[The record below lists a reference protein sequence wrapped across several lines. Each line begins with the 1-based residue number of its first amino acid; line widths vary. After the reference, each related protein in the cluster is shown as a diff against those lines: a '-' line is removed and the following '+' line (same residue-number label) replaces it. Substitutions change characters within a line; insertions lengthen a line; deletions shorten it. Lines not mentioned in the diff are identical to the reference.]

1 MSKAQ
6 GRVEYGKGY
15 LFTAS
20 FHCSVP
26 RPTDSTIRASDAAS
40 AIAAST
46 PTITLE
52 LLTMSPLWKDL
63 HRCDEKR
70 RVGNYDTFNP

>member
-1 MSKAQ
+1 MNGDS
-6 GRVEYGKGY
+6 GIH

-52 LLTMSPLWKDL
+52 LLTISPLWKDL
-63 HRCDEKR
+63 QKKR
-70 RVGNYDTFNP
+70 REERRGEERKEWSEEER

>member
-1 MSKAQ
+1 VCVRHKGEK
-6 GRVEYGKGY
+6 GRLGVKQGY

-63 HRCDEKR
+63 R
-70 RVGNYDTFNP
+70 RREEMR

>member
-1 MSKAQ
+1 MK
-6 GRVEYGKGY
+6 EGKGY

-26 RPTDSTIRASDAAS
+26 RPTDSTIKASDAAS

-52 LLTMSPLWKDL
+52 LLTMSPLWNDL
-63 HRCDEKR
+63 RRREEMRKGGKR
-70 RVGNYDTFNP
+70 KGGNYGTFNP